1 MQAGWC
7 GKAACGFTP
16 GLHVYPKAR
25 FESPEVVCDTPI
37 LGKASCLS
45 ISSIDVFRV
54 DALFVCFFFR
64 NIETVNRTGV
74 IHVPYICTLYVHT

>member
-7 GKAACGFTP
+7 GKAACGFKP

-25 FESPEVVCDTPI
+25 GFPALHRLRFESPEGVCDTPI

-54 DALFVCFFFR
+54 DVLFVFFFA
-64 NIETVNRTGV
+64 ILKHHQFLG
-74 IHVPYICTLYVHT
+74 